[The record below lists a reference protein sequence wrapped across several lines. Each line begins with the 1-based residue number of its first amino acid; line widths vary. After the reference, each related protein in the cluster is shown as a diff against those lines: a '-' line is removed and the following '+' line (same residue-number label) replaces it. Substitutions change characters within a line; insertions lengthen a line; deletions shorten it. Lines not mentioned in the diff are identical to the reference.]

1 MVQIIQ
7 ICKRFLVYTTI
18 LLLSCLT
25 SNGKNATANDFGN
38 YLSWSYAKQ
47 SRDFKNLK
55 DFFGSVNLLYIDKTM
70 LEEILFQSVI
80 FDDWKKAKE
89 ASVLIEKIDKGNI
102 SATFYSLVDD
112 ILNKKTLIA
121 RFNDS
126 HADSLDINF
135 IKAILLW
142 TTDDLELLNSVSSED
157 CIPLLCLHK
166 GQKLII
172 EKKTSEAENFFTK
185 VEEKNFS
192 STRIQE
198 LLVLAFLE
206 LKKIEKA
213 KKNLQKLSIKDL
225 NNKEK
230 KMSFISQNIYLLN
243 PIKTQRDGVAEVLYN
258 ISSWYYQKNLF
269 KYAIFFGKL
278 SLKIRPNLNAARLLI
293 VNAFN
298 EIGFNQMALDSLKK
312 INERNTYFMSFIKIK
327 SNLYDEMINKQ
338 SFLEELKKLSQSYPE
353 NWEVKLLLADKLRAL
368 EKYKESIDL
377 YTSVIENNLID
388 NKLPVLYSRGIAHE
402 RLDNWSEA
410 EKDFKEALSIN
421 PNDPY
426 ILNYLGYSWL
436 DRNMNLKDALELLE
450 KAVKLEP
457 NDGYIIDSLGWAF
470 YLTGAFDKSI
480 FYLEKAVSIMPNDA
494 TLNDHLGDAYWKYG
508 RKKEAVSQWKR
519 VLIIDPNFKN
529 KNKVKSKIN
538 IGIK

>member
-1 MVQIIQ
+1 M
-7 ICKRFLVYTTI
+7 
-18 LLLSCLT
+18 LLSCLT

-338 SFLEELKKLSQSYPE
+338 SFLE
-353 NWEVKLLLADKLRAL
+353 
-368 EKYKESIDL
+368 
-377 YTSVIENNLID
+377 
-388 NKLPVLYSRGIAHE
+388 
-402 RLDNWSEA
+402 
-410 EKDFKEALSIN
+410 
-421 PNDPY
+421 
-426 ILNYLGYSWL
+426 
-436 DRNMNLKDALELLE
+436 
-450 KAVKLEP
+450 
-457 NDGYIIDSLGWAF
+457 
-470 YLTGAFDKSI
+470 
-480 FYLEKAVSIMPNDA
+480 
-494 TLNDHLGDAYWKYG
+494 
-508 RKKEAVSQWKR
+508 
-519 VLIIDPNFKN
+519 
-529 KNKVKSKIN
+529 
-538 IGIK
+538 

>member
-7 ICKRFLVYTTI
+7 ICKRFLFYTI
-18 LLLSCLT
+18 LLLISSLT
-25 SNGKNATANDFGN
+25 LKNKNVTANDFGN

-55 DFFGSVNLLYIDKTM
+55 DFFGSVNLLYVDKRM
-70 LEEILFQSVI
+70 LEEVLFQSVI
-80 FDDWKKAKE
+80 FDDWEKAKE
-89 ASVLIEKIDKGNI
+89 ASALIEKIDKGNV
-102 SATFYSLVDD
+102 SSTFYSLVDD
-112 ILNKKTLIA
+112 ILKKKNPISK
-121 RFNDS
+121 FNDS
-126 HADSLDINF
+126 HADFLDVNF

-142 TTDDLELLNSVSSED
+142 TTDEGELFNSISSD
-157 CIPLLCLHK
+157 NCIPLLCLHMGQRLILDKKK
-166 GQKLII
+166 G
-172 EKKTSEAENFFTK
+172 EAEKFFTK

-206 LKKIEKA
+206 LKKYEKA
-213 KKNLQKLSIKDL
+213 KKILQKLSIKDL
-225 NNKEK
+225 NNNKR
-230 KMSFISQNIYLLN
+230 KMSFISQNSYLLN

-269 KYAIFFGKL
+269 KYSIFFGKL
-278 SLKIRPNLNAARLLI
+278 SLKIRPNFNAARLLI

-298 EIGFNQMALDSLKK
+298 EIGFNQMALDSLSK

-327 SNLYDEMINKQ
+327 SNLYDEIINKK
-338 SFLEELKKLSQSYPE
+338 SFLNELKSLSQSYPN
-353 NWEVKLLLADKLRAL
+353 NWEIKLLLADKFRSL
-368 EKYKESIDL
+368 EKYQESIDL
-377 YTSVIENNLID
+377 YSSVIDNNLID
-388 NKLPVLYSRGIAHE
+388 NKLPVLYSRGIAYE
-402 RLDNWSEA
+402 RLNKWSEA
-410 EKDFKEALSIN
+410 EKDLKEALLIN

-436 DRNMNLKDALELLE
+436 DRNMNLEDALKLLE
-450 KAVKLEP
+450 KAVELEP

-470 YLTGAFDKSI
+470 YLTGVFEKSI

-508 RKKEAVSQWKR
+508 RKKEAISQWER

-529 KNKVKSKIN
+529 KEKIKNKIN
-538 IGIK
+538 VGIK

>member
-1 MVQIIQ
+1 M
-7 ICKRFLVYTTI
+7 
-18 LLLSCLT
+18 LLSCLT